1 MQMTARAHCLRDP
14 CRDTFAHTLMD
25 TSPVL
30 SFSQLKDPILVSQMF
45 TLHMYTSRSN
55 KAQHMD
61 NYCSYVELS
70 PKICQS
76 RDLNPWEVLKSLGT
90 EKESKVKISIPSLGL
105 NMGEDDPD
113 AFLRQQNPFEHARLT
128 APDQKVLQLPL
139 PREALPGDSRQ
150 PTAC

>member
-1 MQMTARAHCLRDP
+1 MQMTARADCLRDP

-76 RDLNPWEVLKSLGT
+76 RDLNPWEVLK
-90 EKESKVKISIPSLGL
+90 
-105 NMGEDDPD
+105 
-113 AFLRQQNPFEHARLT
+113 FC
-128 APDQKVLQLPL
+128 VLK
-139 PREALPGDSRQ
+139 RNRK
-150 PTAC
+150 